1 MRTETFSAFSNHRQI
16 AAGDLQAVALGVARA
31 SKSGSEQVIVL
42 SDLTG
47 RPMDLDL
54 RGSEVEIAARYQPA
68 VAEVPTKPG
77 RGRPKLGVVPREVT
91 LLATHWDWLATQP
104 GGASATL
111 RKLVHQAKSQSG
123 AADRRRAAQ
132 DATYRIMTALA
143 GQLADFEEALRAF
156 YADDADRFHS
166 LSEAWPSEIRDYIRD
181 RVAAVSMDSD
191 PD

>member
-91 LLATHWDWLATQP
+91 LLAT
-104 GGASATL
+104 L
-111 RKLVHQAKSQSG
+111 RL
-123 AADRRRAAQ
+123 
-132 DATYRIMTALA
+132 
-143 GQLADFEEALRAF
+143 
-156 YADDADRFHS
+156 
-166 LSEAWPSEIRDYIRD
+166 
-181 RVAAVSMDSD
+181 
-191 PD
+191 